1 MREIAKMSTTNAASP
16 SSAGTLSPSASNA
29 NTTTIASATT
39 TATSVAPSSS
49 TIPTVALLFQLNNL
63 YRKKP
68 QLNEHNEPR
77 SKKKNDEQK

>member
-1 MREIAKMSTTNAASP
+1 MSTTNAANP

-29 NTTTIASATT
+29 NTTTIASATA

-63 YRKKP
+63 YKRIMDRECTNPKV
-68 QLNEHNEPR
+68 QNIENHVFEV
-77 SKKKNDEQK
+77 